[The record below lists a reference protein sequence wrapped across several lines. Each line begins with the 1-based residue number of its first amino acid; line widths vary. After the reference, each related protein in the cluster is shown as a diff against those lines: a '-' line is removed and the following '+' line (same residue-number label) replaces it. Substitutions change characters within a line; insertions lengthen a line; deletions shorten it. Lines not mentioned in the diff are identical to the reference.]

1 MFKVTFP
8 NMNYKFDESNQVSDN
23 VVNKSDEEIIIE
35 AIIENNQ
42 VYRKELLLRIKKS
55 VKTVERIIK
64 NSNKIIRVG
73 SPKAGHWEI
82 SKWNLYAKT
91 RSFMKKCVF
100 LLTDRF
106 LYGILSLR

>member
-8 NMNYKFDESNQVSDN
+8 NINYKFDESNQVSDNVANN

-42 VYRKELLLRIKKS
+42 VSRKELSLRIKKS

-64 NSNKIIRVG
+64 NSSKIIRVG
-73 SPKAGHWEI
+73 STKTSHWEI
-82 SKWNLYAKT
+82 
-91 RSFMKKCVF
+91 V
-100 LLTDRF
+100 D
-106 LYGILSLR
+106 